1 MSFLLNFLL
10 EFHKAPGA
18 ESIFSHN
25 ISLDHPLDIVMR
37 LVISLAARK
46 EMEAEMTIDNP
57 NDADRVEKV
66 RVSQQGSSEYVERVV
81 EDAAA
86 AQRSFTY
93 QLTALMWL
101 MFGALESLLALRV
114 ILKLVAANPGNT
126 FASLVYALSDLFVW
140 PFVGLT
146 VTPSAEG
153 IVIEIHTIIAMV
165 VYAILAWLLISLVNV
180 LLYRRTERSVRI
192 ERRERLP

>member
-1 MSFLLNFLL
+1 M
-10 EFHKAPGA
+10 
-18 ESIFSHN
+18 ESIFPHN
-25 ISLDHPLDIVMR
+25 ISLDHPLDIVRR
-37 LVISLAARK
+37 LVILLAARK
-46 EMEAEMTIDNP
+46 EMEAEMTIGNP

-93 QLTALMWL
+93 QLTTLMWL

-114 ILKLVAANPGNT
+114 ILKLVAANPSNP
-126 FASLVYALSDLFVW
+126 FASLVYTLSDLFVW

-146 VTPSAEG
+146 VTPSAAG

-192 ERRERLP
+192 ERHERLP

>member
-1 MSFLLNFLL
+1 L
-10 EFHKAPGA
+10 
-18 ESIFSHN
+18 SHN
-25 ISLDHPLDIVMR
+25 ISLDHPLDIVMW
-37 LVISLAARK
+37 LVIMLAARK
-46 EMEAEMTIDNP
+46 EMEAEMTIGNP

-93 QLTALMWL
+93 QVTALMWL

-114 ILKLVAANPGNT
+114 ILKLVAANPGNP

-146 VTPSAEG
+146 VTPSAAG

-180 LLYRRTERSVRI
+180 LLFRRTERSVRI

>member
-1 MSFLLNFLL
+1 
-10 EFHKAPGA
+10 
-18 ESIFSHN
+18 
-25 ISLDHPLDIVMR
+25 
-37 LVISLAARK
+37 
-46 EMEAEMTIDNP
+46 MEAEMTIGNP

-93 QLTALMWL
+93 QVTALMWL

-146 VTPSAEG
+146 ITPSAAG
-153 IVIEIHTIIAMV
+153 IVIEIPTIIAMV

>member
-1 MSFLLNFLL
+1 
-10 EFHKAPGA
+10 
-18 ESIFSHN
+18 
-25 ISLDHPLDIVMR
+25 
-37 LVISLAARK
+37 
-46 EMEAEMTIDNP
+46 MTIGNP

-93 QLTALMWL
+93 QLTMLMWL

-114 ILKLVAANPGNT
+114 ILKLVAANPSNP
-126 FASLVYALSDLFVW
+126 FASLVYTLSDLFVW

-146 VTPSAEG
+146 VTPSAAG

-192 ERRERLP
+192 ERHERLP